1 MPKNNRM
8 WRKNKRICR
17 PEYHEKHKKRRPERF
32 WEDLSQRNPKIK
44 PTQECHSIC
53 GSQAEC
59 KKIIQKNTTKYMRKK
74 CHPEF
79 SSCYNHLLFFTEL
92 QTTTGSLKRLFNW
105 SFQFEHIEHV
115 TFAFWNRGIVN
126 AIEHFTFAFWNVTD
140 MSENFQEIFRRNVK
154 QNARE
159 CQKEFQKGC
168 QKKRQT
174 EFQEQCQ
181 KGSQKEFPKQ
191 SRKLVKNKS
200 EQNTSNQFLKWFFWN
215 ENYI

>member
-1 MPKNNRM
+1 MPKNECEENTRGYVIKNTKKA
-8 WRKNKRICR
+8 RKILRR
-17 PEYHEKHKKRRPERF
+17 FVTKKSKNE
-32 WEDLSQRNPKIK
+32 
-44 PTQECHSIC
+44 PTQGCHNIC
-53 GSQAEC
+53 GNQAEC
-59 KKIIQKNTTKYMRKK
+59 KKIIQKNTTKYIRKK

-79 SSCYNHLLFFTEL
+79 SICYHHLLFFTEL

-105 SFQFEHIEHV
+105 SFQFTHIEHV
-115 TFAFWNRGIVN
+115 
-126 AIEHFTFAFWNVTD
+126 TFAFWNVTD
-140 MSENFQEIFRRNVK
+140 MSEKFQEIFRRNVK

-181 KGSQKEFPKQ
+181 KGSQREFPKQ

-200 EQNTSNQFLKWFFWN
+200 EQNTSNQFLKWIFLKRKL
-215 ENYI
+215 YIKQI